1 MHNEFSK
8 EQSLICG
15 ISASS
20 SSSTSR
26 QQVCLQLESEHVMLS
41 DALSVIFLLTFKMY
55 SKISVTLY
63 TICIMLIP
71 VTESWVCGVGAGPVI
86 RASDVLTLLVISA
99 ETALLIYP
107 SCGTYLVPWTGLHQN
122 SDEGCF

>member
-1 MHNEFSK
+1 
-8 EQSLICG
+8 
-15 ISASS
+15 
-20 SSSTSR
+20 
-26 QQVCLQLESEHVMLS
+26 MLS
-41 DALSVIFLLTFKMY
+41 DALSVIFLLTFKMHL
-55 SKISVTLY
+55 KLSVTLY